1 MATILRDLSYRYQWL
16 YDGISSLAALTVG
29 GEARFRQLALE
40 GLTIDPEMRILDLC
54 CGSGQ
59 ATRYLVQRSNQVTG
73 LDASPLSIRRSQKN
87 VPQAEFVEGWAEAMP
102 FDANQFDLV
111 HTSAALHEM
120 KPEQLRQI
128 LREVNRVLKPGGV
141 FTLIDFH
148 QPTNPFFTPGLYGFF
163 WLFETET
170 AWQLL
175 NTDLTDELAAAGFVN
190 SRQTLLAGGS
200 LQRIQA
206 FKIHQEDECKTP
218 QNMSV
223 PTAESQT

>member
-1 MATILRDLSYRYQWL
+1 VATILRDLSYRYQWL
-16 YDGISSLAALTVG
+16 YNSISRLAALTVG

-40 GLTIDPEMRILDLC
+40 GLAIDPETRILDLC

-59 ATRYLVQRSNQVTG
+59 ATQYLVQRSNCVVG

-102 FDANQFDLV
+102 FEAEQFDFV

-120 KPEQLRQI
+120 KPDQRRQI
-128 LREVNRVLKPGGV
+128 LREVHRVLKPGGI

-148 QPTNPFFTPGLYGFF
+148 QPTNPIFTPGLYTFF

-170 AWQLL
+170 AWELL
-175 NTDLTDELAAAGFVN
+175 KTNLVSELEAAGFIN
-190 SRQTLLAGGS
+190 PQQMLIAGGS

-206 FKIHQEDECKTP
+206 LQGEK
-218 QNMSV
+218 
-223 PTAESQT
+223 